1 MHPALERIA
10 SDERLPHEVDVA
22 VIGGGIVGA
31 AATYYLARAGK
42 SVALIEK
49 GYVGAEQSSRNWGWC
64 RQQNRDARE
73 LPLAIQSMA
82 LWDRLG
88 GEIGRDLGFRRCG
101 LIYATTDASQIAQ
114 WEAWRSVAKE
124 FGVDT
129 RMLSAA
135 EATALSTSSARRWL
149 GGIHSATDGK
159 AEPALAAP
167 YLALGARDRGATI
180 HQTCAARSL
189 DIANGE
195 VKGVVTEKGL
205 IRASRVILAGGAWA
219 SALCRHHGLRFPQA
233 NVRSTIL
240 RTEQAPPGP
249 DAFYC
254 PEIALTRR
262 LDGSYTIAISGKGT
276 LEVTPQGLRYARDFM
291 PMFLK
296 RFKSVELRIG
306 RSFVSGPEALARWT
320 ANDVSP
326 FERMRVLAPP
336 PDRRAIALLRKR
348 AEEHFPMLASIAVRE
363 SWASYIDSTPDA
375 VPVISPVA
383 GLDGLILAAGF
394 SGHGFGIGPGA
405 GHLAAD
411 LASGA
416 KPIVDPRPFRYSRL
430 IDGSKGEVGEF

>member
-1 MHPALERIA
+1 MHPALELIP
-10 SDERLPHEVDVA
+10 SDEAPPREVDVV

-31 AATYYLARAGK
+31 AATYAVAKAGQR
-42 SVALIEK
+42 VALVEK

-82 LWDRLG
+82 LWDRLS

-101 LIYATTDASQIAQ
+101 LIYATTDANQIAQ
-114 WEAWRSVAKE
+114 WEAWRTVARE

-129 RMLSAA
+129 RMLTAA
-135 EATALSTSSARRWL
+135 EARVMSTSSARTWL
-149 GGIHSATDGK
+149 GGIHSVTDGK

-167 YLALGARDRGATI
+167 RLALGARERGATI

-189 DIANGE
+189 DIGNGA
-195 VKGVVTEKGL
+195 VRGVVTEKGL

-233 NVRSTIL
+233 SVRATIL

-262 LDGSYTIAISGKGT
+262 LDGSYTVAISGKGT
-276 LEVTPQGLRYARDFM
+276 LEVTPQGLRYARDFL

-296 RFKSVELRIG
+296 RFKSVELRVG
-306 RSFVSGPEALARWT
+306 RSFLTGPEAISRWT
-320 ANDVSP
+320 ADRVSP
-326 FERMRVLAPP
+326 FERTRVLAPR
-336 PDRRAIALLRKR
+336 PDRRTIELLRSR
-348 AEEHFPMLASIAVRE
+348 AAEHFPTLASVPVRE
-363 SWASYIDSTPDA
+363 AWASYIDSTPDA
-375 VPVISPVA
+375 VPVISPTP
-383 GLDGLILAAGF
+383 GLGGLILAAGF

-411 LASGA
+411 LAIGA
-416 KPIVDPRPFRYSRL
+416 KPIVDPRPFRYARL
-430 IDGSKGEVGEF
+430 VDGSRGEVGEL